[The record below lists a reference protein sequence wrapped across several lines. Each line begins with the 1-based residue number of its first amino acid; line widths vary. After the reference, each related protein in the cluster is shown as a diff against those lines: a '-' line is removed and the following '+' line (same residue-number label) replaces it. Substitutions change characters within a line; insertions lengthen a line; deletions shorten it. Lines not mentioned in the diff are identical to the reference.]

1 MKKLKSLR
9 PGWDEYWLNIMSA
22 VGGRATCPRGKSG
35 CVIVRDNVILSTG
48 YVGAP
53 KGAPQCDEV
62 GCLMKEVK
70 HGDGHVS
77 EHCKRT
83 VHAEANAILQA
94 AKNGVRIAEATLYC
108 RMCPCR
114 DCAMLIVN
122 SGIKRVI
129 ASKDYHESADT
140 KQMFDGAG
148 VELVIL
154 GDVEKY

>member
-1 MKKLKSLR
+1 MKKSIR
-9 PGWDEYWLNIMSA
+9 PNWDEYWLNIMDA
-22 VGGRATCPRGKSG
+22 VGERATCLRGKFG

-94 AKNGVRIAEATLYC
+94 AKNGMRITDATLYC
-108 RMCPCR
+108 GMCPCR

-129 ASKDYHESADT
+129 VRKDYHESADT
-140 KQMFDGAG
+140 KQMFDDAG

-154 GDVEKY
+154 GEVSN

>member
-1 MKKLKSLR
+1 MEEQVMKKSIR
-9 PGWDEYWLNIMSA
+9 PNWDEYWLNIMDA
-22 VGGRATCPRGKSG
+22 VGQRATCPRGKFG
-35 CVIVRDNVILSTG
+35 CVIVKDNVILSTG

-70 HGDGHVS
+70 HGDGHTS

-83 VHAEANAILQA
+83 VHAEANVILQA
-94 AKNGVRIAEATLYC
+94 AKNGVRIADGTLYC
-108 RMCPCR
+108 GMCPCR

-129 ASKDYHESADT
+129 VRKDYHESTDT
-140 KQMFDGAG
+140 KQMFADAG

-154 GDVEKY
+154 ENA

>member
-1 MKKLKSLR
+1 MTEKKQSKR
-9 PGWDEYWLNIMSA
+9 PGWDEYWLNIMDA
-22 VGGRATCPRGKSG
+22 VGKRATCPRGMFG
-35 CVIVRDNVILSTG
+35 CVIVRENVLLSTG

-94 AKNGVRIAEATLYC
+94 AKNGVKIEGATLYC
-108 RMCPCR
+108 GMCPCR

-122 SGIKRVI
+122 SGLRRVI
-129 ASKDYHESADT
+129 VRKDYHESADT
-140 KQMFDGAG
+140 KKMFKDAG

-154 GDVEKY
+154 ENNS

>member
-1 MKKLKSLR
+1 MF
-9 PGWDEYWLNIMSA
+9 
-22 VGGRATCPRGKSG
+22 G
-35 CVIVRDNVILSTG
+35 CAIVRDNVILSTG

-77 EHCKRT
+77 QHCKRT

-94 AKNGVRIAEATLYC
+94 AKNGVRISDATLYC
-108 RMCPCR
+108 GMCPCR

-122 SGIKRVI
+122 SGIRHVI
-129 ASKDYHESADT
+129 VRKDYHESTDT
-140 KQMFDGAG
+140 KQMFEDAG
-148 VELVIL
+148 VSLVIL
-154 GDVEKY
+154 GK

>member
-1 MKKLKSLR
+1 MAKKSTR
-9 PGWDEYWLNIMSA
+9 PGWDEYWLKIMDA
-22 VGGRATCPRGKSG
+22 VGERATCLRGKFG

-94 AKNGVRIAEATLYC
+94 AKNGVRISDATLYC
-108 RMCPCR
+108 GKCPCR

-129 ASKDYHESADT
+129 VREDYHESADT
-140 KQMFDGAG
+140 KQMFADAG
-148 VELVIL
+148 IELVIL
-154 GDVEKY
+154 ENQ